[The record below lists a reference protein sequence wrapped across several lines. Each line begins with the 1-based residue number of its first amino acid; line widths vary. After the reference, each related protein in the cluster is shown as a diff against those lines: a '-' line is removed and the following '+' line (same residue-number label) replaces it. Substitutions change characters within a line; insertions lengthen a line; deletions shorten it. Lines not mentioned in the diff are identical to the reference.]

1 MGSHCVHNLYY
12 NKMLL
17 KLQVIVKTLDTFTVF
32 VWFFTVIVIDF
43 QYCKLWMLVVIE
55 VCQRCFH

>member
-17 KLQVIVKTLDTFTVF
+17 KLQVTVKTLDPFTVL
-32 VWFFTVIVIDF
+32 VWFYRVILIDF

-55 VCQRCFH
+55 V